1 MIKHMIT
8 FCLVLSGLA
17 VQAQVNNIHL
27 NIGDDAPLIEGVDQF
42 GKTVNSTE
50 ILKDKEI
57 LLIFYRGSW
66 CPFCS
71 KHLKTLQSNLKK
83 LTKKGYYVVVV
94 SPEKAEKTKGMSDK
108 IKAGF
113 SILHD
118 DDSSIMDDY
127 LVSFAVNEAN
137 IGKNYKGYLKRTAEY
152 NSPGNQNLPVPATY
166 IINKEGKIS
175 MVHYDPDYKQRFDVT
190 RL

>member
-8 FCLVLSGLA
+8 FCLVLSGIS
-17 VQAQVNNIHL
+17 VQAQINNIHL
-27 NIGDDAPLIEGVDQF
+27 NVGDDAPLIEGVDQF
-42 GKTVNSTE
+42 GKTVNSAE
-50 ILKDKEI
+50 ILKEKEI

-71 KHLKTLQSNLKK
+71 KHLKTLQRNLKK

-94 SPEKAEKTKGMSDK
+94 SPEKAVKSKEMSDK

-137 IGKNYKGYLKRTAEY
+137 IGKSYTGYLKRVDAY
-152 NSPGNQNLPVPATY
+152 NSVGNQNLPVPATY

-175 MVHYDPDYKQRFDVT
+175 MVHYDPDFKVRFDVSG
-190 RL
+190 L